1 MKRAFIMLM
10 VVMLAVFL
18 LSGCVDKPKATT
30 NPKPNRYL
38 DSLACEMANQFDV
51 NQQISIDK
59 KLLEISGEGCPKS
72 YPLGSVTSIDS
83 LEEYEVYLSIYF
95 LEGYDD
101 SLTVTLKRGDAKGS
115 LSVWYIFRSAVTEGK
130 TRQKGKIKISGP
142 YVNYDPNQKSYW
154 DQSALTVYRRVVQ
167 WYRMLPQ
174 KLADIEEA
182 AKVKA
187 DSLEAIKEAE

>member
-1 MKRAFIMLM
+1 MKKVFILLM
-10 VVMLAVFL
+10 VVVFTTFL
-18 LSGCVDKPKATT
+18 LAGCVDKPKATT
-30 NPKPNRYL
+30 KPKPNVYL

-51 NQQISIDK
+51 NVMKIEKID
-59 KLLEISGEGCPKS
+59 IGGDGCLQS
-72 YPLGSVTSIDS
+72 YILGSVTSLDS
-83 LEEYEVYLSIYF
+83 MAEYDVCLAIHF

-101 SLTVTLKRGDAKGS
+101 SFTVSLKRGDRRGS
-115 LSVWYIFRSAVTEGK
+115 LSIWYIFRSAVTEGK
-130 TRQKGKIKISGP
+130 TREKGVLNISGP
-142 YVNYDPNQKSYW
+142 YHSNVPNQKSYW
-154 DQSALTVYRRVVQ
+154 DQTALDVYFRVRE